1 MTVANER
8 SSISWSIRRFKGT
21 VNLCS
26 FVTYVKICFEF
37 IFILIKPRDSMY
49 TLCHCIR
56 HLMQV
61 TCRLSSDVYNLLEF
75 CGSEITC
82 AWIGNGLTTN
92 MCYNC
97 STHNLMAPQTRLEC
111 SKCKRYTILYIN
123 NLIMIFSG
131 YGRRCRGEESVWT
144 KQKTRQKSKS
154 PA

>member
-1 MTVANER
+1 MLKSAL
-8 SSISWSIRRFKGT
+8 
-21 VNLCS
+21 NL
-26 FVTYVKICFEF
+26 FLFLLT
-37 IFILIKPRDSMY
+37 KPRDSMY

-56 HLMQV
+56 HLLQV
-61 TCRLSSDVYNLLEF
+61 TCRLSSDVCNLLEF

-97 STHNLMAPQTRLEC
+97 STHNCNFWRHLMASQ
-111 SKCKRYTILYIN
+111 TILGCSNVRDTQYCIIN
-123 NLIMIFSG
+123 NSIMIFSG